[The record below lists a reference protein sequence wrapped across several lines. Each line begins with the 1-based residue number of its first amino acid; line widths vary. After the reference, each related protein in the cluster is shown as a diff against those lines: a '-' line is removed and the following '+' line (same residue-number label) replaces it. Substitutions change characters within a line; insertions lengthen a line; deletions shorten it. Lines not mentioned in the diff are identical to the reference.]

1 MFIVGLFLQSLSFA
15 EVNYPFASVK
25 ERFQSSLRPVANY
38 VLQIDMKQS
47 LDDRIS
53 SIDSSGVRDS
63 LTELQNLIRVY
74 QDMDCC
80 KQFEPF
86 YDEAKKFEDLI
97 SHVRDFKYFYQSAQ
111 DESSKQKYKKILDD
125 EVVKYDDFFKTSSW
139 FKKGQESF
147 SNKILAE
154 VDKVQWPSLAEE
166 RNMALD
172 VLAKRV
178 SKISKKEFDL
188 NLVEKGI
195 HELKRDL
202 RRLFYLKRGYANLL
216 SDDSLTC
223 PLEGEVQ
230 KPTNPIVDKE
240 SYTCAISS
248 CLTSKLLN
256 ATSALDSIKMS
267 GLQYELQGEPPPAWV
282 KESAQK
288 ELDGIK
294 KPRVLELIEAQIR
307 NCITK

>member
-25 ERFQSSLRPVANY
+25 KRFQSSLKPVENY

-53 SIDSSGVRDS
+53 TIDSSGIRDS

-80 KQFEPF
+80 KQFEHF

-125 EVVKYDDFFKTSSW
+125 EVVKYDAFFKASSW
-139 FKKGQESF
+139 FKNGQEFF
-147 SNKILAE
+147 SNKLLAE

-188 NLVEKGI
+188 SLVELGI

-202 RRLFYLKRGYANLL
+202 RRLFYLKRGYKNLL

-223 PLEGEVQ
+223 PIEEGQ
-230 KPTNPIVDKE
+230 KPTNPIFDKE
-240 SYTCAISS
+240 SYACAISS

-256 ATSALDSIKMS
+256 ATSELDSIKMS
-267 GLQYELQGEPPPAWV
+267 GLQYELQGEPPPPWI

-288 ELDGIK
+288 VLDGIK
-294 KPRVLELIEAQIR
+294 QPRVLEHIETQIR